1 MTKWTKDIPSED
13 DEEGAFTDWLELQ
26 GYTHW
31 HVPNDQW
38 TQSWSVKAKN
48 RKLGVLKGVSD
59 HFVITKRKIVAIE
72 MKKAHGGSVTDEQ
85 YLFLENFNKSEG
97 GIGLVAHG
105 AEEAISIIR
114 EIEQDDSEQIS
125 ARLADLQKK
134 IDKRKKTIANRNR
147 SF

>member
-1 MTKWTKDIPSED
+1 MAVWVQEASED
-13 DEEGAFTDWLELQ
+13 DEEAAFTDWLDLQ

-59 HFVITKRKIVAIE
+59 HFVVTKHKIVAIE
-72 MKKAHGGSVTDEQ
+72 MKKECGGSVSDEQ

-105 AEEAISIIR
+105 VGEAISIIT
-114 EIEQDDSEQIS
+114 EVEQGDDAKIL
-125 ARLADLQKK
+125 ARLANLQKK

>member
-1 MTKWTKDIPSED
+1 MTVWVQEASED
-13 DEEGAFTDWLELQ
+13 EEEATFTDWLDLQ

-59 HFVITKRKIVAIE
+59 HFIITKRKIVAIE
-72 MKKAHGGSVTDEQ
+72 MKKAHGGSVSDEQ
-85 YLFLENFNKSEG
+85 YLFLENFNRSEG

-105 AEEAISIIR
+105 AGEAITIITA
-114 EIEQDDSEQIS
+114 IEQNDRELID
-125 ARLADLQKK
+125 AMLKDLQKK
-134 IDKRKKTIANRNR
+134 IDKRKATIAKRNKT
-147 SF
+147 F

>member
-1 MTKWTKDIPSED
+1 MTVWVQEASED
-13 DEEGAFTDWLELQ
+13 DEEAAFTDWLDLQ

-59 HFVITKRKIVAIE
+59 HFVITKHKIVAIE
-72 MKKAHGGSVTDEQ
+72 MKKAHGGSVSDEQ

-105 AEEAISIIR
+105 AGEAIMIIMAV
-114 EIEQDDSEQIS
+114 EHNDEKLI
-125 ARLADLQKK
+125 ATMLKGLQKK
-134 IDKRKKTIANRNR
+134 IDKRKATIAKRNHN
-147 SF
+147 F